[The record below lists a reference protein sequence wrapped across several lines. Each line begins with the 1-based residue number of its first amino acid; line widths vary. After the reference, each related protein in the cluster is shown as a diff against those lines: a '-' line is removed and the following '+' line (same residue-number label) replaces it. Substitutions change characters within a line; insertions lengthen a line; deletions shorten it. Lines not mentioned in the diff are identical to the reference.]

1 MSNFRK
7 VGNVVKI
14 LTLTC
19 TLLSFDV
26 NTDMLLLYC
35 FYCALLLE
43 LYLQAFH
50 WPGNYL
56 IKYLQPPYA
65 EKVTAFTVGTRN
77 QTRDNISIACQ
88 LHAKVRVHCLV
99 QLTNQ
104 HELLKADH
112 IRTTWGTRC
121 HRLHFSAEKKIGQA
135 YRSVYVKYRSELDW
149 LLHVHVDSFV
159 ILENVRYALAAF
171 SPGISVYFS
180 GFHAAFAYAHVSLRD
195 STDYV
200 LSRGALEQ
208 LLTRN
213 CLSDILPNCLRAIH
227 KNSSELLFPFHVAPE
242 VLPFTLRLEFWCWPY
257 IYRKVYSGQVS
268 INS

>member
-1 MSNFRK
+1 MLR
-7 VGNVVKI
+7 I
-14 LTLTC
+14 L
-19 TLLSFDV
+19 
-26 NTDMLLLYC
+26 C

-56 IKYLQPPYA
+56 INYLQPPYR

-99 QLTNQ
+99 QLTNK

-112 IRTTWGTRC
+112 IQASWGSRC
-121 HRLHFSAEKKIGQA
+121 HRLHFIAEMQIGQA
-135 YRSVYVKYRSELDW
+135 YRNVYEKYRSDLDW

-159 ILENVRYALAAF
+159 ILENVRYVLAAF
-171 SPGISVYFS
+171 SPGNIVYFS
-180 GFHAAFAYAHVSLRD
+180 SFHAAFAYAHVSSRD

-200 LSRGALEQ
+200 LSRGALEH
-208 LLTRN
+208 LRTRN
-213 CLSDILPNCLRAIH
+213 CLSDILPNCLRVVK
-227 KNSSELLFPFHVAPE
+227 KNSSDLLFPFHVAPE
-242 VLPFTLRLEFWCWPY
+242 VVPFTLRSQFWCWPY
-257 IYRKVYSGQVS
+257 IYREVYSGQVS
-268 INS
+268 KG